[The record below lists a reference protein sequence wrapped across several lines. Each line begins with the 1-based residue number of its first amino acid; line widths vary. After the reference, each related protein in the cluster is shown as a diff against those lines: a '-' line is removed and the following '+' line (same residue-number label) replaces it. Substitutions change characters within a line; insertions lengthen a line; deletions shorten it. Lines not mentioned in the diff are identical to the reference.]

1 MQLYISKCM
10 KCSQSQVSV
19 LIEKQKKFKVNELF
33 FFIEKPR
40 KRTAKRKF
48 GINIKTEIDL
58 IM

>member
-1 MQLYISKCM
+1 M